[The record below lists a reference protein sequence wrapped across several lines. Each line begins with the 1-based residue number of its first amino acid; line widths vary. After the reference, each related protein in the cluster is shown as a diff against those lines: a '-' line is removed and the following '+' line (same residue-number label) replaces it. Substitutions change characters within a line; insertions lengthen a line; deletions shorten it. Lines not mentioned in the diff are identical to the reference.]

1 MFYYSYYLFIKIP
14 GKKYKNK
21 KYVETWKHVFILS
34 KKFLVNKKNCYLM
47 YISLWEK
54 KFFDCLY
61 VFYIYKVR
69 KKKKSRKIRKN
80 TNLLNFF

>member
-21 KYVETWKHVFILS
+21 KYVEIWKHVFILS

-47 YISLWEK
+47 YISL
-54 KFFDCLY
+54 
-61 VFYIYKVR
+61 
-69 KKKKSRKIRKN
+69 
-80 TNLLNFF
+80 